1 MPRIGVLSDT
11 HGLLR
16 PEAKALLAGSDAI
29 LHAGDIGRPEIL
41 DELAKIAP
49 LTAVRGNNDTGAWA
63 ERLPEQAVLH
73 IGGLAILVLH
83 DRAELGDK
91 IEATG
96 AGVVVTGHSHKPAIR
111 EAEGVLYLNPG
122 SAGPRRFRLPIT
134 VAELVISGSE
144 ASARI
149 IELQVAL
156 RR

>member
-1 MPRIGVLSDT
+1 MARIGVLSDT

-16 PEAKALLAGSDAI
+16 PEATAFLAGSDAI

-63 ERLPEQAVLH
+63 ERLPVQAVLRV
-73 IGGLAILVLH
+73 GPLAILVLH

-91 IEATG
+91 VEKTG
-96 AGVVVTGHSHKPAIR
+96 ARVVVTGHSHKPAIR
-111 EAEGVLYLNPG
+111 EAGGVLYLNPG
-122 SAGPRRFRLPIT
+122 SAGPRRFKLPIT
-134 VAELVISGSE
+134 VAELVIAGSQ

-149 IELQVAL
+149 LELPIAP
-156 RR
+156 R

>member
-41 DELAKIAP
+41 DELAAIAP

-63 ERLPEQAVLH
+63 ERLPEQAVLQ
-73 IGGLAILVLH
+73 IGPLAILVLH

-91 IEATG
+91 VEATG
-96 AGVVVTGHSHKPAIR
+96 ARVVVTGHSHKPVIR

-122 SAGPRRFRLPIT
+122 SAGPRRFRLPVT
-134 VAELVISGSE
+134 VAELVVSGLE
-144 ASARI
+144 AKARI
-149 IELQVAL
+149 LELQLAP